1 MEFVG
6 SEDILIL
13 IPHLAYLC
21 YSTSSSSC
29 SHTRCSLRY
38 TSRSFAIL
46 VLLHQASAPAL
57 ARDTIRVSLQFESFI
72 MPSRQ
77 LLEIQFAFPSN
88 SSPPSCRRTST
99 CQRDTIRNASAPT
112 PPRDALRVS
121 LQIQFEF
128 IMLAPLHAGASAS
141 ESRWGAIARPQY

>member
-1 MEFVG
+1 M
-6 SEDILIL
+6 
-13 IPHLAYLC
+13 LAHQMQLKIHFAFLC
-21 YSTSSSSC
+21 NPRSPSSGQRTSSSS
-29 SHTRCSLRY
+29 RY
-38 TSRSFAIL
+38 NSRFPPIR
-46 VLLHQASAPAL
+46 VLHHAVTPTPP
-57 ARDTIRVSLQFESFI
+57 RDTIRVSLQFESFI